1 VTNDPRLKSYRIVMF
16 RAAATVIATLI
27 LTACASQPP
36 TPPVDLVI
44 IAPRMLDVRA
54 GAYLENRA
62 VIIRDG
68 RITAIASS
76 DSVQRLSAKERL
88 TLPAGT
94 TLMPGLIDTHVHL
107 AWTGA
112 PNTDAARLTVLA
124 GFTTVRNPGATG
136 DDDLVLRRSIE
147 DGSVVGPRMVIARGG
162 IGSVGGI
169 CEATFGNPGVSTP
182 EEGRQR
188 VDKLIGEGAD
198 FIKICTGGGVVG
210 RAADAET
217 TEMSQEVIDAIVAE
231 AHRRNVRVAAHA
243 QGSAA
248 IRAAATA
255 GVDSIEHGGLIDDE
269 AARMLAAKR
278 IPLVPTLARIRN
290 DELRAATTARVR
302 RARELGI
309 PIVFG
314 TDATVLPHG
323 ENAREFAAL
332 LDVGLTPIE
341 AIRAATIDAAKLI
354 GWPNRVGSIEP
365 GFEADL
371 IVVTNDVLTSL
382 VPLDVKVVVARGRI
396 VRNELAP

>member
-1 VTNDPRLKSYRIVMF
+1 MI
-16 RAAATVIATLI
+16 RAAAIATLI
-27 LTACASQPP
+27 VIACASQPSA
-36 TPPVDLVI
+36 TPPADLI
-44 IAPRMLDVRA
+44 IVAPRMLDVRS

-68 RITAIASS
+68 RIAAIESAA
-76 DSVQRLSAKERL
+76 SVQRLSATERI

-94 TLMPGLIDTHVHL
+94 TLLPGLIDMHVHL

-112 PNTDAARLTVLA
+112 PNADAARLTLMA

-136 DDDLVLRRSIE
+136 DADLVLRRSIE
-147 DGSVVGPRMVIARGG
+147 DGSGIGPRMVIARGG
-162 IGSVGGI
+162 IGRVGGI
-169 CEATFGNPGVSTP
+169 CEEQFGEPGVSTP

-188 VDKLIGEGAD
+188 VAKLIGEGAD

-217 TEMSQEVIDAIVAE
+217 TEMSQEVIDAIVGE

-269 AARMLAAKR
+269 AARMLAAKQ
-278 IPLVPTLARIRN
+278 IPIIPTLARIRN
-290 DELRAATTARVR
+290 EELRAATTARVR
-302 RARELGI
+302 RARELGV
-309 PIVFG
+309 PIIFG

-323 ENAREFAAL
+323 ENAREFASL
-332 LDVGLTPIE
+332 LAVGLTPIE

-354 GWPNRVGSIEP
+354 RWQDRVGSIEP

-371 IVVTNDVLTSL
+371 IVVTNDVLTTL
-382 VPLDVKVVVARGRI
+382 VPLDVKVVVARGRV
-396 VRNELAP
+396 VRNELAVAR

>member
-1 VTNDPRLKSYRIVMF
+1 
-16 RAAATVIATLI
+16 
-27 LTACASQPP
+27 
-36 TPPVDLVI
+36 
-44 IAPRMLDVRA
+44 MLDVRS

-62 VIIRDG
+62 VIIRNG
-68 RITAIASS
+68 RIAAIESAASA
-76 DSVQRLSAKERL
+76 QRLSATERI

-94 TLMPGLIDTHVHL
+94 TLLPGLIDTHVHL

-112 PNTDAARLTVLA
+112 PNADAARLTLMA

-136 DDDLVLRRSIE
+136 DDDVVLRRSIE

-169 CEATFGNPGVSTP
+169 CEATFGEPGVSTP

-188 VDKLIGEGAD
+188 VAKLIGDGAD

-269 AARMLAAKR
+269 AARMLAAKH
-278 IPLVPTLARIRN
+278 IALVPTLARIRN
-290 DELRAATTARVR
+290 DELRTATTARVR
-302 RARELGI
+302 RARELGV

-323 ENAREFAAL
+323 ENAREFASLLAL
-332 LDVGLTPIE
+332 GLTPIE
-341 AIRAATIDAAKLI
+341 AIRAATIDAAKLL
-354 GWPNRVGSIEP
+354 GWQDRVGSIEP

-371 IVVTNDVLTSL
+371 IVVTNDVLTTL
-382 VPLDVKVVVARGRI
+382 APLDVKVVVARGRI

>member
-1 VTNDPRLKSYRIVMF
+1 MI
-16 RAAATVIATLI
+16 RAVAMTLLLIAA
-27 LTACASQPP
+27 ACASQPP
-36 TPPVDLVI
+36 ISPPVDLVI

-54 GAYLENRA
+54 GTYLENRA

-68 RITAIASS
+68 RITAITEAASVS
-76 DSVQRLSAKERL
+76 RLGAKERL
-88 TLPAGT
+88 TLPEGT

-107 AWTGA
+107 AWAGA
-112 PNTDAARLTVLA
+112 PNADAARVTLLA
-124 GFTTVRNPGATG
+124 GFTTVRNPGASG
-136 DDDLVLRRSIE
+136 DADVVLRRAIE
-147 DGSVVGPRMVIARGG
+147 EGSVLGPRMVIARGG

-169 CEATFGNPGVSTP
+169 CEATFGDPGVSTP
-182 EEGRQR
+182 QEGRQR
-188 VDKLIGEGAD
+188 VAKLIGEGAD

-231 AHRRNVRVAAHA
+231 AHKRKVHVAAHA

-248 IRAAATA
+248 IRAAAAA

-269 AARMLAAKR
+269 AARMLAAKQ

-290 DELRAATTARVR
+290 EELRAATTARVR
-302 RARELGI
+302 RARELGV

-323 ENAREFAAL
+323 ENARELESL
-332 LDVGLTPIE
+332 LAVGLTPIE

-354 GWPNRVGSIEP
+354 GWQTRIGSIEP
-365 GFEADL
+365 GYEADL
-371 IVVTNDVLTSL
+371 IVVGNDVLTTL
-382 VPLDVKVVVARGRI
+382 TPLDVKAVIARGRI
-396 VRNELAP
+396 VRESRPSP

>member
-1 VTNDPRLKSYRIVMF
+1 MALLLI
-16 RAAATVIATLI
+16 AA
-27 LTACASQPP
+27 ACASQQPP
-36 TPPVDLVI
+36 PPADLI
-44 IAPRMLDVRA
+44 ILAPRILDVRS
-54 GAYLENRA
+54 GVYLENRA
-62 VIIRDG
+62 VIVRDG
-68 RITAIASS
+68 RITAVESAAGA
-76 DSVQRLSAKERL
+76 QRLGATERI

-94 TLMPGLIDTHVHL
+94 TLLPGLIDVHVHL
-107 AWTGA
+107 AWNGA
-112 PNTDAARLTVLA
+112 PNADAARLTLMA

-136 DDDLVLRRSIE
+136 DADLVLRRSIE
-147 DGSVVGPRMVIARGG
+147 DGSVIGPRMVIARGG

-169 CEATFGNPGVSTP
+169 CEATFGEPGVSTP

-188 VDKLIGEGAD
+188 VAKLVGEGAD

-210 RAADAET
+210 RPADAET

-269 AARMLAAKR
+269 AARVLAAKH
-278 IPLVPTLARIRN
+278 IPLIPTLARMRN
-290 DELRAATTARVR
+290 EELRAATTARVR
-302 RARELGI
+302 RARELGV

-323 ENAREFAAL
+323 ENAREFASL
-332 LDVGLTPIE
+332 LAAGLTPIE
-341 AIRAATIDAAKLI
+341 AIRAATIDAARLI
-354 GWPNRVGSIEP
+354 GWQDRVGSIEP

-371 IVVTNDVLTSL
+371 IVVTNDVLTTL
-382 VPLDVKVVVARGRI
+382 VPLEVKTVIARGRV
-396 VRNELAP
+396 VRESRPSP